1 MYERVT
7 NMSWKTFIEKQKTAA
22 TIFTHALRKNELSH
36 AYILEGPKGTGKREM
51 AKLLAQTLFCENRKG
66 IEPCH
71 ECRNCRRIASGN
83 HPDIVWVKKEEDAT
97 LIKKEQITYLTRE
110 FAYRS
115 VESQI
120 KLFIIEDADLMSTQ
134 AANSLLKFIEEPHQN
149 TVALLLTEH
158 IHQLLDTIISR
169 CQVLTFSALSRKD
182 LEDKLIEQGISKPLA
197 ALSSQLTNRYD
208 EAISYCKDE
217 WFANARLLV
226 IQLEQKLFNS
236 TQAGLSTMYELF
248 APHFKDQKQ
257 WDIALDLLLFWYRD
271 MMSIHLDRLSEVV
284 YCDKL
289 DELKSQ
295 TLQKSLQ
302 HIADDMAYILKAKR
316 QLLSH
321 VNGLSV
327 MEELIVKLQGEA

>member
-1 MYERVT
+1 
-7 NMSWKTFIEKQKTAA
+7 MSWKAFIEKQKTAA

-51 AKLLAQTLFCENRKG
+51 AQLLAQTLFCENRKG
-66 IEPCH
+66 TEPCH
-71 ECRNCRRIASGN
+71 ECRNCRRVLSGN

-97 LIKKEQITYLTRE
+97 LIKKEQITYLIKE

-115 VESQI
+115 VESQM
-120 KLFIIEDADLMSTQ
+120 KLFIIEDADLMSSQ

-169 CQVLTFSALSRKD
+169 CQVLTFSALSRKN
-182 LEDKLIEQGISKPLA
+182 LEEKLIEQGISKPLA
-197 ALSSQLTNRYD
+197 TLSSSLTNRYD

-226 IQLEQKLFNS
+226 IQLVQKLLNS
-236 TQAGLSTMYELF
+236 TQAGLSTMYEHV

-271 MMSIHLDRLSEVV
+271 MMSIHLDRLGEVV

-316 QLLSH
+316 QLLLH